1 MSRHPR
7 TILLLLLIPLLTTTA
22 CARQPQTTPSSP
34 TATMAPFQITSPA
47 FEEGQPIPVTF
58 TCDGQDIS
66 PPLAWSS
73 PPAGTRTLALI
84 MDDPDAPAG
93 TWVHWIIF
101 NIPATT
107 AELAQAIPSIPQ
119 LDNGAIQGI
128 NSWGR
133 VGYGGP
139 CPPRGQQHRYFFKLY
154 ALDTSLTLKGP
165 PTKSALLQAMEG
177 HILGQTQ
184 LMGVYQ
190 RP

>member
-1 MSRHPR
+1 MSRSALALFLL
-7 TILLLLLIPLLTTTA
+7 ILLTTA
-22 CARQPQTTPSSP
+22 CARQTHSPSPQ
-34 TATMAPFQITSPA
+34 ATVMPPFQLTSPA
-47 FEEGQPIPVTF
+47 FSPGETIPIPY
-58 TCDGQDIS
+58 TCDGQDQS

-73 PPAGTRTLALI
+73 PPANTRALALI

-93 TWVHWIIF
+93 TWVHWVIF

-107 AELAQAIPSIPQ
+107 SELAQAIPPIPQ
-119 LDNGAIQGI
+119 LNNGAIQGI

-139 CPPRGQQHRYFFKLY
+139 CPPRGQKHRYFFTLY
-154 ALDTSLTLKGP
+154 ALDTPLNLKGQ
-165 PTKSALLQAMEG
+165 PTSSALLQAMED
-177 HILGQTQ
+177 HILGKAQ